1 MRAFLVPAIFLALSL
16 PAQADT
22 TFGLGVN
29 LSFGGGAGPQTGV
42 GVRMFSGN
50 KKNST
55 VASVGFDYLL
65 QSRKIRPS
73 VGVAY
78 LGANTFI
85 GADLGFTPGQGLNF
99 GMGLG
104 LSNTQSPAAAI
115 VPPPTVGGGT

>member
-16 PAQADT
+16 PVQAET

-42 GVRMFSGN
+42 GVRMFSGD

-65 QSRKIRPS
+65 QAGKIRPS

-78 LGANTFI
+78 LGSNTYI

-99 GMGLG
+99 GLGLG
-104 LSNTQSPAAAI
+104 LSKTQTKAAPVASEEP
-115 VPPPTVGGGT
+115 V

>member
-1 MRAFLVPAIFLALSL
+1 MRAFLFPAILLALSL
-16 PAQADT
+16 PVQADT

-78 LGANTFI
+78 LGSNTYL
-85 GADLGFTPGQGLNF
+85 GADLGFTPGQGLNV

-104 LSNTQSPAAAI
+104 LSKTQSKAAPAG
-115 VPPPTVGGGT
+115 PNEEF

>member
-22 TFGLGVN
+22 TLGLGLS

-65 QSRKIRPS
+65 QAGKLRPN
-73 VGVAY
+73 VGLAY
-78 LGANTFI
+78 LGSNTYI
-85 GADLGFTPGQGLNF
+85 GGDLGFTPGQGLNV
-99 GMGLG
+99 GMGIG
-104 LSNTQSPAAAI
+104 LSKTQRKVAPAGPI
-115 VPPPTVGGGT
+115 EEF